1 MMQSWG
7 TARTP
12 IPPGAV
18 ASPKRPSNDAFLHYA
33 TQPVWARN
41 PDSQPTKVNPPY
53 LEQGN
58 LALFFSIMSQGLQPD
73 FKLLA

>member
-1 MMQSWG
+1 MQSRG

-12 IPPGAV
+12 LPGAA
-18 ASPKRPSNDAFLHYA
+18 ASPKRPSYVAFLHYA

-53 LEQGN
+53 LVQGN
-58 LALFFSIMSQGLQPD
+58 RGPSL
-73 FKLLA
+73 

>member
-1 MMQSWG
+1 MIFLSCKANAKVFDAKSG
-7 TARTP
+7 HGPHSTP
-12 IPPGAV
+12 PSSA
-18 ASPKRPSNDAFLHYA
+18 ASPKRPSSVAFLQYA

-58 LALFFSIMSQGLQPD
+58 PGPSL
-73 FKLLA
+73 